1 MSLLAHLDSLR
12 AHGEWADQRLLE
24 AVRDAAAP
32 VAIREL
38 AHVRGA
44 QEIWLSRIEQRAPTL
59 AVWPELSVEELATVG
74 ASMDTLW
81 RTRFSELT
89 ERMLGLPV
97 SYRNL
102 AGHPYT
108 TPLSEI
114 LLHTFL
120 HGQYHRGKASVA
132 LRAATGA
139 AVSVDY
145 MLWKWGAAPRAAAT

>member
-1 MSLLAHLDSLR
+1 MSFLAHLDSLR
-12 AHGEWADQRLLE
+12 AHGEWADQRLVK

-32 VAIREL
+32 VAVLEL

-44 QEIWLSRIEQRAPTL
+44 QETWLSRIEQRSPSL
-59 AVWPELSVEELATVG
+59 PVWPELSVEELVSVG
-74 ASMDTLW
+74 ASMDSAW
-81 RTRFSELT
+81 RARFSELT

-102 AGHPYT
+102 AGAPHT

-145 MLWKWGAAPRAAAT
+145 MLWQWSGAPRA